1 MSLRTNALVCGI
13 MCGVVGIAAYSAGH
27 SRGEEKKAAPRL
39 YELRIYTTHPG
50 RLPALHKRFHE
61 HTMKLFE
68 KHGMDNMMYWVP
80 TDEKLK
86 DNTLIYILSHA
97 GQEAADKSWKAFLN
111 DPEWLKV
118 KEDSERD
125 GPIVA
130 KVDKRYMVLT
140 EYSPPAK

>member
-1 MSLRTNALVCGI
+1 MSLRTSALVCGV
-13 MCGVVGIAAYSAGH
+13 MCGLVGIAAYSAGY

-50 RLPALHKRFHE
+50 RLPALHKRFRE

-68 KHGMDNMMYWVP
+68 KHGMENMMYWVP

-86 DNTLIYILSHA
+86 DNTLIYVLSHA
-97 GQEAADKSWKAFLN
+97 SLEAAEKSWKGFLN
-111 DPEWLKV
+111 DPEWIQARD
-118 KEDSERD
+118 ESERD
-125 GPIVA
+125 GKIVA

-140 EYSPPAK
+140 DYSPPAK